1 MELELKVDSKIYV
14 YRWSTDL
21 VIAHLTVDTF
31 MTPEFSS
38 YVQISDCHLRTMCL
52 YVVLSSF
59 RVLSRVLHSAD
70 SYPSSDSS
78 VEMSDE
84 LASTL
89 ASIQEFMAGVSRRLD
104 QIESSRQD
112 PHPAGM
118 VTDETIPHA
127 SQTTQTRPPGV
138 SLGTP
143 FHLADHYETIP
154 LPIVTVPPPMVPTIE
169 DTRLAEQEAKVERLE
184 STMRQIRLQDG
195 GLTWDDRD
203 GISAASLPAKF
214 RMPDIERYSG
224 IGCPK
229 IHLRLYST
237 VMRAHG
243 IDDAQLVTL
252 FPMSLSGAAQRWFAS
267 VEPSRL
273 RTWGDVAH
281 EFLTQFAFSA
291 DIDVYLDESWRP
303 PDRGQTSLFLP
314 LSLVGGQKWL
324 DLRSLV
330 HAAFSVEEA
339 MARGLW
345 TDTTPSLT
353 VREEA
358 DWTIEPPLVRAHFL
372 HPRYQYQ
379 PDYVQ
384 EPYIA
389 QTSMQPRP
397 SHPRATTH
405 PPPRPYAKR
414 PARQFTPLGMTLT
427 RAFEKLRDAGVIVP
441 LAPRPL
447 PHPIPPHFRS
457 HEHCLYHQIPGH
469 DTEHCSTLHHAIQD
483 LIDSG
488 LVDLAGP
495 NVTTNPLPAH
505 STHAVP
511 PPPGLSRLIWM
522 LRVLMAYGVLGSSRM
537 RTWVSRMGTSL
548 GSSSVKNISHF
559 DYGHHQTHFHFVES
573 SFQFIRVVFV
583 LLSPVFRFRVIV
595 FSFMLRVQLFVAL
608 YHFTHDVLIG
618 SFSDMIFYLSIVAF
632 FS

>member
-1 MELELKVDSKIYV
+1 MPLVCVGRTSIPLSPLSSLGHFLHSGSRFCKCEALCVCCTLTEIECMCGCNVHLAWKRPVSSEACRGLRTAEARVEVDSRIYV

-21 VIAHLTVDTF
+21 VIVFLIATSGPCACML
-31 MTPEFSS
+31 
-38 YVQISDCHLRTMCL
+38 YCHLLEFYLVSFIHFVCIVGSQFRSR
-52 YVVLSSF
+52 LSLESHSWR
-59 RVLSRVLHSAD
+59 RVGGRLIRAD

-127 SQTTQTRPPGV
+127 SQTAQTRPPGV

-154 LPIVTVPPPMVPTIE
+154 PPTVTVPPPMVPTIE

-184 STMRQIRLQDG
+184 SMMRQIRLQDG

-203 GISAASLPAKF
+203 GIPAASLPAKF
-214 RMPDIERYSG
+214 RMPDIELG
-224 IGCPK
+224 GP
-229 IHLRLYST
+229 
-237 VMRAHG
+237 
-243 IDDAQLVTL
+243 
-252 FPMSLSGAAQRWFAS
+252 FPMSLSGAAQRRELEATRQRPEESISSFVTRWRAKVAGMVDRPKEQDQIDMVLRNLQPRFA
-267 VEPSRL
+267 R
-273 RTWGDVAH
+273 R
-281 EFLTQFAFSA
+281 
-291 DIDVYLDESWRP
+291 
-303 PDRGQTSLFLP
+303 
-314 LSLVGGQKWL
+314 LVGIPFQ

-330 HAAFSVEEA
+330 QAAFSVEEA
-339 MARGLW
+339 IARGLW
-345 TDTTPSLT
+345 TDTTPSPDSKGKKLIGPFSRSGE
-353 VREEA
+353 VGAISYQHRR
-358 DWTIEPPLVRAHFL
+358 PAHHSAYSLLQSELF
-372 HPRYQYQ
+372 PSSQYQYQ
-379 PDYVQ
+379 PDYAQ

-397 SHPRATTH
+397 PHPRAATH
-405 PPPRPYAKR
+405 PPPRPYAQR

-469 DTEHCSTLHHAIQD
+469 DTERCSALHHAIQD

-488 LVDLAGP
+488 VVDLARP
-495 NVTTNPLPAH
+495 SVTTNPLPTH
-505 STHAVP
+505 STHAVED
-511 PPPGLSRLIWM
+511 LVQS
-522 LRVLMAYGVLGSSRM
+522 A
-537 RTWVSRMGTSL
+537 WV
-548 GSSSVKNISHF
+548 
-559 DYGHHQTHFHFVES
+559 HHLVAVHSEH
-573 SFQFIRVVFV
+573 
-583 LLSPVFRFRVIV
+583 
-595 FSFMLRVQLFVAL
+595 FSF
-608 YHFTHDVLIG
+608 
-618 SFSDMIFYLSIVAF
+618 
-632 FS
+632 

>member
-1 MELELKVDSKIYV
+1 MMLWDMFI
-14 YRWSTDL
+14 D
-21 VIAHLTVDTF
+21 HLFTLHLAVDTF
-31 MTPEFSS
+31 VTLEFSS
-38 YVQISDCHLRTMCL
+38 NTQISDCHLRTMWSQFRSR
-52 YVVLSSF
+52 LSLESPSWR
-59 RVLSRVLHSAD
+59 RVGGRLIRAD

-127 SQTTQTRPPGV
+127 SQTAQTRPPGV

-143 FHLADHYETIP
+143 FHLVDHYETIP
-154 LPIVTVPPPMVPTIE
+154 PPTVTVPPPMVHTIE

-184 STMRQIRLQDG
+184 SMMRQIRLQDG

-203 GISAASLPAKF
+203 GIPAASLPAKF

-243 IDDAQLVTL
+243 IDDAQL
-252 FPMSLSGAAQRWFAS
+252 
-267 VEPSRL
+267 
-273 RTWGDVAH
+273 DVAH

-291 DIDVYLDESWRP
+291 DIDVSRRELEATRQRPEESISSFVTRWRAKVAGMV
-303 PDRGQTSLFLP
+303 DRPKEQDQIDMVLRNLQPRFARR
-314 LSLVGGQKWL
+314 LVGIPFQ

-330 HAAFSVEEA
+330 QAAFNVEEA
-339 MARGLW
+339 IARGLW
-345 TDTTPSLT
+345 TDTTPSPDSKGKKLIGPFGRSGE
-353 VREEA
+353 VGAISYQHRRPA
-358 DWTIEPPLVRAHFL
+358 HHSLYRPPTVRAHFL
-372 HPRYQYQ
+372 HPQYQYRS
-379 PDYVQ
+379 DYAQ

-397 SHPRATTH
+397 PHPRAATH
-405 PPPRPYAKR
+405 PPPRPYAQR

-457 HEHCLYHQIPGH
+457 HEHCLYHQILGH
-469 DTEHCSTLHHAIQD
+469 DTEHCSALHHAIQD

-488 LVDLAGP
+488 WL
-495 NVTTNPLPAH
+495 T
-505 STHAVP
+505 
-511 PPPGLSRLIWM
+511 W
-522 LRVLMAYGVLGSSRM
+522 LGQ
-537 RTWVSRMGTSL
+537 V
-548 GSSSVKNISHF
+548 
-559 DYGHHQTHFHFVES
+559 
-573 SFQFIRVVFV
+573 
-583 LLSPVFRFRVIV
+583 
-595 FSFMLRVQLFVAL
+595 
-608 YHFTHDVLIG
+608 
-618 SFSDMIFYLSIVAF
+618 
-632 FS
+632 

>member
-1 MELELKVDSKIYV
+1 MEEEVSTPVATASALVFEFPWTGSQFRSRLSLESHSW
-14 YRWSTDL
+14 R
-21 VIAHLTVDTF
+21 
-31 MTPEFSS
+31 
-38 YVQISDCHLRTMCL
+38 
-52 YVVLSSF
+52 
-59 RVLSRVLHSAD
+59 RVGGRLIRSD
-70 SYPSSDSS
+70 SYLSSDSS

-112 PHPAGM
+112 PQPVGM
-118 VTDETIPHA
+118 VIDETVPHA
-127 SQTTQTRPPGV
+127 SQTAQTRPPGV

-154 LPIVTVPPPMVPTIE
+154 PPTVTMPPPMVPTIK

-184 STMRQIRLQDG
+184 SMMRQIRLQDG

-203 GISAASLPAKF
+203 GIPAASLPAKF

-243 IDDAQLVTL
+243 IDDAQLVAL

-273 RTWGDVAH
+273 RTWEDVAR

-291 DIDVYLDESWRP
+291 DIDVSRRELEATRQRPEESISSFVTRWRAKVAGMV
-303 PDRGQTSLFLP
+303 DRPKEQDQIDMVLRNLQPRFARR
-314 LSLVGGQKWL
+314 LVGIPFQ

-330 HAAFSVEEA
+330 QAAFSVEEA
-339 MARGLW
+339 IARGLW
-345 TDTTPSLT
+345 TDTTPSPDSKGKKLIGPFGRSGE
-353 VREEA
+353 VGAISYQHRRPA
-358 DWTIEPPLVRAHFL
+358 HHSLYRPPTVRAHFP
-372 HPRYQYQ
+372 HPQYQYQ

-397 SHPRATTH
+397 PHPRAATH
-405 PPPRPYAKR
+405 PPPRPYAQR
-414 PARQFTPLGMTLT
+414 PARQFTQLGMTLT

-447 PHPIPPHFRS
+447 PHPIPPHFRL

-469 DTEHCSTLHHAIQD
+469 DTEHCSALHHAIQD

-488 LVDLAGP
+488 VVDLARP
-495 NVTTNPLPAH
+495 SVTTNPLPTH

-511 PPPGLSRLIWM
+511 PPPGL
-522 LRVLMAYGVLGSSRM
+522 
-537 RTWVSRMGTSL
+537 
-548 GSSSVKNISHF
+548 
-559 DYGHHQTHFHFVES
+559 Q
-573 SFQFIRVVFV
+573 
-583 LLSPVFRFRVIV
+583 
-595 FSFMLRVQLFVAL
+595 
-608 YHFTHDVLIG
+608 
-618 SFSDMIFYLSIVAF
+618 
-632 FS
+632 

>member
-1 MELELKVDSKIYV
+1 
-14 YRWSTDL
+14 
-21 VIAHLTVDTF
+21 

-59 RVLSRVLHSAD
+59 RVLSRVLHPSCLHCRSQFRSHLSLESHSWRRVGGRLIRAD
-70 SYPSSDSS
+70 SYPSLDSS

-104 QIESSRQD
+104 QLESSRQD

-118 VTDETIPHA
+118 VTDKTIPHA
-127 SQTTQTRPPGV
+127 SQTAQTRPPGV

-143 FHLADHYETIP
+143 FHLADHYEIIP
-154 LPIVTVPPPMVPTIE
+154 PPTVIVPPPMVSTIE

-184 STMRQIRLQDG
+184 SMMRQIRLQDR

-203 GISAASLPAKF
+203 GIPAASLPAKF

-224 IGCPK
+224 IDCPK

-243 IDDAQLVTL
+243 IDDAQLVAL

-273 RTWGDVAH
+273 RTWEDVAH

-291 DIDVYLDESWRP
+291 DIDVSRRELEATRQRPEESIPSFVTRWRAKVAGMVDRPKEQDQIDMVLRNLQPSKGKKLIGPFSRSGEVGAISYQHRRPTHHSLYRP
-303 PDRGQTSLFLP
+303 P
-314 LSLVGGQKWL
+314 
-324 DLRSLV
+324 
-330 HAAFSVEEA
+330 
-339 MARGLW
+339 
-345 TDTTPSLT
+345 T
-353 VREEA
+353 VK
-358 DWTIEPPLVRAHFL
+358 AHFP
-372 HPRYQYQ
+372 HPQYQYQ

-405 PPPRPYAKR
+405 PPPRPYAQR
-414 PARQFTPLGMTLT
+414 AARQFTPLGMTLT

-457 HEHCLYHQIPGH
+457 HEHCLYHQILGH
-469 DTEHCSTLHHAIQD
+469 DTERCSALHHAIQD

-495 NVTTNPLPAH
+495 NVTTNPLPTH

-511 PPPGLSRLIWM
+511 PPH
-522 LRVLMAYGVLGSSRM
+522 
-537 RTWVSRMGTSL
+537 SL
-548 GSSSVKNISHF
+548 
-559 DYGHHQTHFHFVES
+559 Q
-573 SFQFIRVVFV
+573 
-583 LLSPVFRFRVIV
+583 
-595 FSFMLRVQLFVAL
+595 
-608 YHFTHDVLIG
+608 
-618 SFSDMIFYLSIVAF
+618 
-632 FS
+632 